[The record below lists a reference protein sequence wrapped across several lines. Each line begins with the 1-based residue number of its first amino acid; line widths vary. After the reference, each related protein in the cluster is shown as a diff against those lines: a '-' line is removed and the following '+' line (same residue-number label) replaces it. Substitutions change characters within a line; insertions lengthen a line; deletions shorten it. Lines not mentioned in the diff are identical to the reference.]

1 MALGVSHVNRVNSNV
16 VNIDSGL
23 LFLLFVIGVT
33 ATRCHVEAI
42 FFIIRILEASFSD
55 SHGFGQLAKLL
66 KLSRLFF
73 IIFEH
78 DVGLAIIAK
87 VSQTE

>member
-33 ATRCHVEAI
+33 AARCHVEAI
-42 FFIIRILEASFSD
+42 FFIIRILEASLSD
-55 SHGFGQLAKLL
+55 SHGFGQLVELL